1 MSWRPSSELVS
12 VRTQALVER
21 DGRQAVAD
29 FYGVSTRTVRR
40 WEAGGNPQRASDA
53 VSITRRGRD
62 LTGAVVQDRSS
73 GRFSTER
80 TVYNPS
86 ITRAVR
92 TIGQRRREQRATEIS
107 VARNQRQR
115 EMAES
120 RATTVTYTEAT
131 DLDRNLDRLRRAEEA
146 RREGGWEYESAEW
159 YDWWLDEYGYEYD
172 WEDFRTLY
180 EQMSG

>member
-1 MSWRPSSELVS
+1 LAWRPSSDLIQ

-92 TIGQRRREQRATEIS
+92 NIGQRRQEQRATEMR

-120 RATTVTYTEAT
+120 RPTEVTYREAT
-131 DLDRNLDRLRRAEEA
+131 DLDRNLERLRRAEEA
-146 RREGGWEYESAEW
+146 RREGGWDYESADW
-159 YDWWLDEYGYEYD
+159 YDWWLEEYGYEYD
-172 WEDFRTLY
+172 WEDFRSLY

>member
-1 MSWRPSSELVS
+1 MAWRPSSELVS

-29 FYGVSTRTVRR
+29 FYGVSTRTIRR

-53 VSITRRGRD
+53 VSISRRGRD
-62 LTGAVVQDRSS
+62 LTGAVVQDRSK

-80 TVYNPS
+80 TMYNPS

-92 TIGQRRREQRATEIS
+92 TIGRRRTEQRATEIS

-120 RATTVTYTEAT
+120 RATEVTYQEAT
-131 DLDRNLDRLRRAEEA
+131 DLDRNLDRLRQAEEA
-146 RREGGWEYESAEW
+146 RREGGWDYESAEW
-159 YDWWLDEYGYEYD
+159 YDWWLETHGYEYD
-172 WEDFRTLY
+172 WDDFRSLY